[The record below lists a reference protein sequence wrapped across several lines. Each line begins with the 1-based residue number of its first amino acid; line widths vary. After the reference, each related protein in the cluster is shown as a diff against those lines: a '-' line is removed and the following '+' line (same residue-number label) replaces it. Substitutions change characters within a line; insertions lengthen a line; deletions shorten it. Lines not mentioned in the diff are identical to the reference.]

1 MPVKIAAVDV
11 NSAAERAG
19 IKKGETLVS
28 INGKEIFDVLDYRF
42 YETDR
47 TLQILLRNVS
57 GEEREVR
64 IVKREYQS
72 IGLSFDT
79 YLMDRQHSCRNRCI
93 FCFIDQLP
101 PGLRESLYFKD
112 DDSRLSFLFGN
123 YVTLTNMSE
132 REVDRIIAMHISPI
146 NISVHTTN
154 PDLRCKMMGNR
165 FAGKSLEILYRLAQA
180 GIRLNCQFVLCP
192 GVL

>member
-72 IGLSFDT
+72 IGFHL
-79 YLMDRQHSCRNRCI
+79 
-93 FCFIDQLP
+93 
-101 PGLRESLYFKD
+101 
-112 DDSRLSFLFGN
+112 
-123 YVTLTNMSE
+123 TLT
-132 REVDRIIAMHISPI
+132 
-146 NISVHTTN
+146 
-154 PDLRCKMMGNR
+154 
-165 FAGKSLEILYRLAQA
+165 
-180 GIRLNCQFVLCP
+180 
-192 GVL
+192 